1 MKLFII
7 INILINLLILSSC
20 NINKLD
26 KIDNRQFYQ
35 YKDLY
40 SINNLK
46 DEFFNKEYKTYYIYL
61 FKLTCIYC
69 ENIKSIVLD
78 YLDSNLDPPLYF
90 YIIHKEFD
98 VSIFKE
104 SSNIS
109 KEEKIK
115 ESINKSNLNDIY
127 YLCCPSLYLIKD
139 KSLSNIYLGSNSI
152 KEELTKYKK

>member
-1 MKLFII
+1 MRLFII

-46 DEFFNKEYKTYYIYL
+46 DEFFNKEYKSYYIYL

-115 ESINKSNLNDIY
+115 ENINKSNLKDIY